1 MIRRKSPRGSP
12 TRNAPATTGKLARM
26 NLAYDPE
33 RLAQVAQAMG
43 LRLVVLFG
51 SRAKGSPPP
60 APESDVDIA
69 VLGMP
74 EARLWDGFGALYEV
88 FPDHP
93 LDVVRLENAD
103 PLFRHEILHKGILLW
118 GDPIL
123 FSEYRAYAY
132 RDFTDAADLFALQR
146 ALFAKKM
153 KRLEETLR
161 DSP

>member
-1 MIRRKSPRGSP
+1 
-12 TRNAPATTGKLARM
+12 M
-26 NLAYDPE
+26 NLAYNAG
-33 RLAQVAQAMG
+33 RLAQVAQEMG

-60 APESDVDIA
+60 TLDSDVDIA

-74 EARLWDGFGALYEV
+74 DARYRDGFEALYEV

-93 LDVVRLENAD
+93 LDVVRLESAD
-103 PLFRHEILHKGILLW
+103 PLLRQEIMHRSVLLW
-118 GDPIL
+118 GDPTL

-132 RDFTDAADLFALQR
+132 RDFTDAADLFALER

-153 KRLEETLR
+153 KRLEEELR
-161 DSP
+161 DSS